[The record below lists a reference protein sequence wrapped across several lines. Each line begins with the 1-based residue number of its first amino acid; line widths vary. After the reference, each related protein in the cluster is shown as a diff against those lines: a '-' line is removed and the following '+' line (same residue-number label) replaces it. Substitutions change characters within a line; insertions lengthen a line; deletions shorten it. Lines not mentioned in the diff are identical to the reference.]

1 MRIALINDMIYPYTK
16 GGIEVRNKQIAERLA
31 KLGHEIHIFGARL
44 WDGDDFVRN
53 AVNYHGVHYYKRV
66 YDASGKRDALNPF
79 IFAKKLPKALSKYE
93 FDVIDCSSSTYFPAI
108 SCERYCNRNNI
119 PLVVSWNEVFGDYWD
134 EYATNPM
141 SARVGKRYEKKVMN
155 LNANVLAV
163 SKFLKNRLVQFGVDG
178 KKVTVISNG
187 VDLKAIGQAKAGK
200 KKFDL
205 MFAGRLQKL
214 KNVDMFVEVVRILK
228 KGHPKISA
236 IICGEG
242 PERDRLNQLVLK
254 HNLVKNITFTGA
266 VEQSKV
272 YSYMK
277 SSKML
282 IMPSETEGF
291 GIVAIEAA
299 AARLPVITINT
310 LRNAVVDVVKD
321 KKTGFVVAKD
331 VLLLAKVSEILL
343 KNSKLRKKMGAEA
356 YKLVKENYT
365 WDNVVKKIEKYYKK
379 VSS

>member
-1 MRIALINDMIYPYTK
+1 
-16 GGIEVRNKQIAERLA
+16 
-31 KLGHEIHIFGARL
+31 
-44 WDGDDFVRN
+44 
-53 AVNYHGVHYYKRV
+53 
-66 YDASGKRDALNPF
+66 
-79 IFAKKLPKALSKYE
+79 
-93 FDVIDCSSSTYFPAI
+93 
-108 SCERYCNRNNI
+108 
-119 PLVVSWNEVFGDYWD
+119 
-134 EYATNPM
+134 
-141 SARVGKRYEKKVMN
+141 
-155 LNANVLAV
+155 
-163 SKFLKNRLVQFGVDG
+163 
-178 KKVTVISNG
+178 
-187 VDLKAIGQAKAGK
+187 
-200 KKFDL
+200 
-205 MFAGRLQKL
+205 LQKL